1 MTTDDSAKEWNGPA
15 YTVVRGHKF
24 AAFDPE
30 VVESGLSYSAR
41 PDDLFIVTYPKNG
54 TTWTQQIVTLIFNK
68 GELPESIATEGMFS
82 VSPFLEMQGKE
93 VVEKIKRPTAIKT
106 HLSYDI
112 QPKHPNAKYIVVL
125 RNPKDTCVSFYY
137 HHKRYPG
144 YKMQDKNFH
153 DFFPFWLDGQVE
165 CGDYFDW
172 VLSWW
177 PQKDKDNTLFLLY
190 ENMKQNP
197 EESVLKIA
205 QFMGDEYK
213 QQLLANDKQI
223 LNHVLEKSSFDYM
236 KKNNKM
242 GSAKNHPVKEEERDF
257 FRKGIIGDWKSHFTP
272 EENESVE
279 EKFRRKFKGTGLEH
293 LWKEY
298 GIFTE

>member
-1 MTTDDSAKEWNGPA
+1 MAKE
-15 YTVVRGHKF
+15 
-24 AAFDPE
+24 
-30 VVESGLSYSAR
+30 GL
-41 PDDLFIVTYPKNG
+41 
-54 TTWTQQIVTLIFNK
+54 
-68 GELPESIATEGMFS
+68 FS

-93 VVEKIKRPTAIKT
+93 VLEKIKRPTAIKT
-106 HLSYDI
+106 HLQYDI

-137 HHKRYPG
+137 HHKMFPG
-144 YKMQDKNFH
+144 YGVEDKTFH
-153 DFFPFWLDGQVE
+153 DFFLFWLDGEVE

-172 VLSWW
+172 VLGWW
-177 PQKDKDNTLFLLY
+177 SQKDKDNTLFLLY
-190 ENMKQNP
+190 EDMKQNP